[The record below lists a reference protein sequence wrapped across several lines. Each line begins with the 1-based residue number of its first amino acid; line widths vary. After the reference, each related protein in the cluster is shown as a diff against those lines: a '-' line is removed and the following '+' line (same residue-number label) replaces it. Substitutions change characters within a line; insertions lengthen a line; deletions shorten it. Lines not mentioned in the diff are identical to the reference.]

1 MKIETSRDQRSK
13 FMKLFLA
20 HSAEHLRRFLEK
32 HEVPIARHERFFFA
46 DQERGYRLREKVK
59 GKRAAIIACVLPDPE
74 SLFELLAL
82 HRVIRE
88 NGATRI
94 DVVIPYLGYARQDR
108 PNREGEAS
116 IGLMVAELIRSL
128 KGSRLIFFDLHSPR
142 IRKTLGPSIVELSV
156 YPLFVEALSNGSPEV
171 IVSPDAG
178 SVSRARQL
186 AKLFRPRPEVAVVE
200 KLRPRPNVAIARRLH
215 GNVRGKDVLVVDDII
230 DTGGTIAEAVRLI
243 SQHGSGRIQIAA
255 THGIFSR
262 DARERLSTLPIER
275 ILVTN
280 TLPQAPDPRT
290 HVLDI
295 VPLTLQRIA

>member
-1 MKIETSRDQRSK
+1 
-13 FMKLFLA
+13 MKLFLA

-32 HEVPIARHERFFFA
+32 HEIPIARHERFFFA
-46 DQERGYRLREKVK
+46 DQERGYRIRQKLKANRV
-59 GKRAAIIACVLPDPE
+59 AMMACVLPDPE

-82 HRVIRE
+82 HRVLRE

-108 PNREGEAS
+108 PDREGEAS
-116 IGLMVAELIRSL
+116 IGLRVAELIRSL

-142 IRKTLGPSIVELSV
+142 IRKTLGRSIAELSAF
-156 YPLFVEALSNGSPEV
+156 PLFAEVLSDRTPEV

-186 AKLFRPRPEVAVVE
+186 AKLFRPQPEVAMVE
-200 KLRPRPNVAIARRLH
+200 KFRPRPNVAIAKRLH
-215 GNVRGKDVLVVDDII
+215 GDVRRKDVLVVDDII
-230 DTGGTIAEAVRLI
+230 DTGGTVAEAVRLI
-243 SQHGSGRIQIAA
+243 AQHGSGRIQIAA
-255 THGIFSR
+255 THGIFSG
-262 DARERLSTLPIER
+262 DARDRLSTLPIER

-295 VPLTLQRIA
+295 VPLLLQKIA

>member
-1 MKIETSRDQRSK
+1 
-13 FMKLFLA
+13 MKLFLG
-20 HSAEHLRRFLEK
+20 HSAEHLRRFFEK
-32 HEVPIARHERFFFA
+32 HEVPIARLERFFFA

-59 GKRAAIIACVLPDPE
+59 GKRALITACVLPDPE

-108 PNREGEAS
+108 RDREGEAS

-128 KGSRLIFFDLHSPR
+128 KGSRLILIDLHSPR
-142 IRKTLGPSIVELSV
+142 IRKALGRSIVELSV
-156 YPLFVEALSNGSPEV
+156 FPLFTEELSHGAPEV

-178 SVSRARQL
+178 SVGRARRL
-186 AKLFRPRPEVAVVE
+186 ARLFKPRPEIAVVE
-200 KLRPRPNVAIARRLH
+200 KFRPRPNVAIAKRLH
-215 GNVRGKDVLVVDDII
+215 GDVRGKDVLVVDDMI
-230 DTGGTIAEAVRLI
+230 DTGGTIAEAVRLVA
-243 SQHGSGRIQIAA
+243 QHGSGRIQVAA

-262 DARERLSTLPIER
+262 DARERLSTLPIEK

-295 VPLTLQRIA
+295 VPLLLQKIA

>member
-1 MKIETSRDQRSK
+1 
-13 FMKLFLA
+13 MKLFLA

-32 HEVPIARHERFFFA
+32 HEVHIARHERFFFA

-108 PNREGEAS
+108 PDREGEAS

-142 IRKTLGPSIVELSV
+142 IRKTLGRSIVELSGF
-156 YPLFVEALSNGSPEV
+156 PLFVEALSNGSPEV

-200 KLRPRPNVAIARRLH
+200 KLRPRSNVAIARRLH
-215 GNVRGKDVLVVDDII
+215 GNVREKDVLVVDDII

-243 SQHGSGRIQIAA
+243 TQQGSGHIQIAA
-255 THGIFSR
+255 THGIFSG
-262 DARERLSTLPIER
+262 DAIERLTKLPVNE

-280 TLPQAPDPRT
+280 TLPQVPHPRIRT
-290 HVLDI
+290 LDV
-295 VPLTLQRIA
+295 VPLILTHKERIK

>member
-1 MKIETSRDQRSK
+1 
-13 FMKLFLA
+13 MKLFLA

-32 HEVPIARHERFFFA
+32 HEVPIARHDRFSFA
-46 DQERGYRLREKVK
+46 DQERGYRLRERVR

-108 PNREGEAS
+108 PDREGEAS
-116 IGLMVAELIRSL
+116 IGLMVAELIRGL
-128 KGSRLIFFDLHSPR
+128 KGSRLILFDLHSPR
-142 IRKTLGPSIVELSV
+142 IRKTLGRSIAELSGF
-156 YPLFVEALSNGSPEV
+156 PLFAEALSDGAPEV

-178 SVSRARQL
+178 STGRARQL
-186 AKLFRPRPEVAVVE
+186 ARLFKPRPEVAVVE
-200 KLRPRPNVAIARRLH
+200 KFRPRPNVAIAKRLH
-215 GNVRGKDVLVVDDII
+215 GDVRGKEVLGVDDII

-243 SQHGSGRIQIAA
+243 AQQGSSRIQIAA
-255 THGIFSR
+255 THGIFSG

-275 ILVTN
+275 IRVTN

-295 VPLTLQRIA
+295 VPLLLQKLAWDREQSA

>member
-46 DQERGYRLREKVK
+46 DQERSYRLREKGK
-59 GKRAAIIACVLPDPE
+59 GKGTAIIACVLPDPE
-74 SLFELLAL
+74 SFFELLAL

-108 PNREGEAS
+108 PDRVGEAS
-116 IGLMVAELIRSL
+116 IGLMVAEIIRSL
-128 KGSRLIFFDLHSPR
+128 KGSRLIPFDLHSPR
-142 IRKTLGPSIVELSV
+142 IRKALGPSIVELSV
-156 YPLFVEALSNGSPEV
+156 FRLFSEALSNRPPEV

-178 SVSRARQL
+178 SVRRARQL
-186 AKLFRPRPEVAVVE
+186 VKLFKPRPEIAVVE
-200 KLRPRPNVAIARRLH
+200 KLRPRPNVAITRRLH
-215 GNVRGKDVLVVDDII
+215 GNVRGKNVLVVDDII

-243 SQHGSGRIQIAA
+243 AQHGSGHIQIAA
-255 THGIFSR
+255 THGIFSA

-275 ILVTN
+275 IFVTN

-295 VPLTLQRIA
+295 LPLILRKIA

>member
-46 DQERGYRLREKVK
+46 DQERGYRIREKMK
-59 GKRAAIIACVLPDPE
+59 GKRTAIIACVLPDSE
-74 SLFELLAL
+74 SFFELLAL

-108 PNREGEAS
+108 PDRVGEAS
-116 IGLMVAELIRSL
+116 IGLMVAEIIRSL
-128 KGSRLIFFDLHSPR
+128 KGSRLILFDLHSPR
-142 IRKTLGPSIVELSV
+142 IRKILGRSIAELSAF
-156 YPLFVEALSNGSPEV
+156 PLFAEVLSNSTPQV

-178 SVSRARQL
+178 SMRRARQL
-186 AKLFRPRPEVAVVE
+186 AKLFRPQPEVAMVE
-200 KLRPRPNVAIARRLH
+200 KFRPRPNVAIAKRLH
-215 GNVRGKDVLVVDDII
+215 GDVRRKDVLVVDDII
-230 DTGGTIAEAVRLI
+230 DTGGTVAEAVRLI
-243 SQHGSGRIQIAA
+243 AQHGSGRIQIAA
-255 THGIFSR
+255 THGIFSG

-280 TLPQAPDPRT
+280 TLPQAPDGWT

-295 VPLTLQRIA
+295 VPLLLQRIA

>member
-1 MKIETSRDQRSK
+1 MIELSG
-13 FMKLFLA
+13 F
-20 HSAEHLRRFLEK
+20 
-32 HEVPIARHERFFFA
+32 
-46 DQERGYRLREKVK
+46 
-59 GKRAAIIACVLPDPE
+59 
-74 SLFELLAL
+74 SLF
-82 HRVIRE
+82 
-88 NGATRI
+88 
-94 DVVIPYLGYARQDR
+94 
-108 PNREGEAS
+108 
-116 IGLMVAELIRSL
+116 AE
-128 KGSRLIFFDLHSPR
+128 
-142 IRKTLGPSIVELSV
+142 ELSDRT
-156 YPLFVEALSNGSPEV
+156 PEV

-215 GNVRGKDVLVVDDII
+215 GDVRGKDVLVVDDII

-243 SQHGSGRIQIAA
+243 AQHGSGRIQIAA

-280 TLPQAPDPRT
+280 TMPQAPDPRT

-295 VPLTLQRIA
+295 VPLILQKIA

>member
-1 MKIETSRDQRSK
+1 
-13 FMKLFLA
+13 MKLFLA

-59 GKRAAIIACVLPDPE
+59 GKRVWMIACVVPDPE

-94 DVVIPYLGYARQDR
+94 DVVILYLGYARQDR
-108 PNREGEAS
+108 PNREGEAG

-142 IRKTLGPSIVELSV
+142 IRKTLGRSILEPSVL
-156 YPLFVEALSNGSPEV
+156 PLFAEALSDGAPEV

-200 KLRPRPNVAIARRLH
+200 KFRPRPNVAISKHLH
-215 GNVRGKDVLVVDDII
+215 GDVRGKDVLVVDDII

-243 SQHGSGRIQIAA
+243 VQQGSSRIQIAA
-255 THGIFSR
+255 THGIFSG
-262 DARERLSTLPIER
+262 DARERLSALPIEK

-295 VPLTLQRIA
+295 VPLLLKKIA